1 MTEPER
7 PTLEELRTVDLFDEL
22 DDEQLARWRE
32 VSEIRELPADALVA
46 EAGQTVEFMLLFRG
60 VVQGL
65 VVEAGRVEPI
75 TRQTAPTWMG
85 AITVLTETGYAGEMR
100 AVTDVR
106 IAGIAAEDFT
116 RLVTSQRPV
125 FRRVMRAIRPVATRI
140 AAREQNRE
148 RLASLGTM
156 AAGLAHELNNPASAA
171 RRAASDLADALDVL
185 ASTIGLFVESG
196 VERAQAEELVI
207 LQREAMERAS
217 ARDALSALDAADK
230 EDELL
235 EALER
240 LGVSEPWRLSEP
252 LVAAGI
258 DAEWLD
264 RLAEIAGPGTS
275 AAIAW
280 IAASLTTRG
289 LAAEIAESTERMSKL
304 VKAIKAYAFMDRGEL
319 VETDVHEGLE
329 TTLLVLGHKLK
340 HTSIEVHRDY
350 DRSLPKITLR
360 GSELNQVWTNLLANA
375 IEALGESGTI
385 DIATVRDGACARID
399 IADNG
404 PGIPENIRSHVFDP
418 FFTTKSV
425 GEGTGLGLDTARR
438 IVTERLNGS
447 IDLRVTTR
455 TYRLPRLAS
464 VERRSLAS
472 VRNHQVLGVEDQL
485 EQVPSF
491 ARYALRAKSQRQL
504 HVFLDVPEVLY
515 DYVRVAPRPGAC
527 RKRHSNALR
536 NEVDD
541 HSN

>member
-32 VSEIRELPADALVA
+32 VSEIRELPADAIVA
-46 EAGQTVEFMLLFRG
+46 EAGQTAEFMLLFRG

-264 RLAEIAGPGTS
+264 RLAAIAGPGTG

-385 DIATVRDGACARID
+385 EIATELDGACARID

-447 IDLRVTTR
+447 ITFDSEPGQTVFHIW
-455 TYRLPRLAS
+455 LPL
-464 VERRSLAS
+464 
-472 VRNHQVLGVEDQL
+472 N
-485 EQVPSF
+485 
-491 ARYALRAKSQRQL
+491 
-504 HVFLDVPEVLY
+504 
-515 DYVRVAPRPGAC
+515 GAG
-527 RKRHSNALR
+527 
-536 NEVDD
+536 
-541 HSN
+541 